1 LEALVLQQ
9 EIAEELERERKRN
22 QKELSSMEHRSASLT
37 RQRDEAQ
44 RIVVHLRSLIDGQ
57 THHMEHIIRNFANS
71 TDIGEYIDQ
80 ALENTAQESMSTPP
94 ARSST
99 ESPKSMKRLSRPGSR
114 VRLSSGF
121 TSRSSSAASEI
132 TPEMESHM
140 NAMDKAQRRLSQM
153 SMPDVADRYLKDK
166 TDAIAAI
173 IRNISE
179 QCAAAVEGLHLA
191 QDAENDEAVIKNET
205 HHLAPS
211 ASKADEGSDAGESES
226 GYLSAD
232 NRVSSIPPTPDL
244 VHNRSSTSMSM
255 VSTST
260 IAERSSQQYNPGEIP
275 TKIVEDEDEH
285 LHETEGF
292 VDANETATVSKKPS
306 QNIVHPPAGR
316 VVS

>member
-1 LEALVLQQ
+1 MEALVLQQ

-22 QKELSSMEHRSASLT
+22 QKELASMEHRNSTLA

-57 THHMEHIIRNFANS
+57 THHMEHIIRNLASS
-71 TDIGEYIDQ
+71 TDLGEYIDQ
-80 ALENTAQESMSTPP
+80 ALENSAQESAPSP
-94 ARSST
+94 ARSMT

-114 VRLSSGF
+114 VRLSSAF
-121 TSRSSSAASEI
+121 NSRSNSASDNI
-132 TPEMESHM
+132 GLEMDSVME
-140 NAMDKAQRRLSQM
+140 KAQRRLSQM

-191 QDAENDEAVIKNET
+191 QDAENDEAEAAKNGT
-205 HHLAPS
+205 RLSPS
-211 ASKADEGSDAGESES
+211 NPATREEGSEAGESES
-226 GYLSAD
+226 GSLNAE

-260 IAERSSQQYNPGEIP
+260 IAERTSQQYNPGEIP

-292 VDANETATVSKKPS
+292 TDPNETPTVSKKPS
-306 QNIVHPPAGR
+306 QGVINAPASR